1 MRFLIGSEEG
11 INPCLVS
18 TALSLKPI
26 DNISIYAQGQLGFA
40 IDRLPPLWTIALAN
54 MTGVISGELE
64 KLISASRIARMRAQ
78 SV

>member
-11 INPCLVS
+11 INPYLVS
-18 TALSLKPI
+18 SALSLKPF

-54 MTGVISGELE
+54 MFGVISGESE
-64 KLISASRIARMRAQ
+64 KSISVSRIARMRGQ